1 MRIMPKSILIVDDE
15 EEILTFLE
23 HFLQRFE
30 ISVTKAT
37 SGEEALAIYARQNV
51 DFVFLDIQLQGIDGI
66 KVLQGLKKMNP
77 LAKVVMITG
86 KFEKKL
92 KEEAKSK
99 GALDYITKPLDLT
112 ILRRVIDKYLLNDP
126 IS

>member
-1 MRIMPKSILIVDDE
+1 MPKSILIVDDE